1 MHAALSVI
9 VIHSMVES
17 SHCQESCCGK
27 TMQCP
32 VVNTVLLKRLACREV
47 LLTSRKQLRVD
58 VQDITV
64 FDPELSRLL
73 QDNPSE
79 YLPLVRFSAINQA
92 YALLALLSSPQC
104 LFMLRRARLPAGN
117 T

>member
-1 MHAALSVI
+1 MD
-9 VIHSMVES
+9 
-17 SHCQESCCGK
+17 
-27 TMQCP
+27 T
-32 VVNTVLLKRLACREV
+32 LLHTRLACREL

-79 YLPLVRFSAINQA
+79 YLPLVR
-92 YALLALLSSPQC
+92 LLRQS
-104 LFMLRRARLPAGN
+104 RL
-117 T
+117 

>member
-1 MHAALSVI
+1 MSV
-9 VIHSMVES
+9 
-17 SHCQESCCGK
+17 
-27 TMQCP
+27 
-32 VVNTVLLKRLACREV
+32 RREV

-79 YLPLVRFSAINQA
+79 YLPLVRRCSLAGCNFACGALWPRTLFSGPVRDKVACMQP
-92 YALLALLSSPQC
+92 LAPDTIPDC
-104 LFMLRRARLPAGN
+104 TAG
-117 T
+117 TGGGAAAAAAATPRGGR

>member
-1 MHAALSVI
+1 M
-9 VIHSMVES
+9 IHSLAES
-17 SHCQESCCGK
+17 SPSQENRGGRTVACQNCVS
-27 TMQCP
+27 
-32 VVNTVLLKRLACREV
+32 LKLWARREV

-79 YLPLVRFSAINQA
+79 YLPLVRV
-92 YALLALLSSPQC
+92 L
-104 LFMLRRARLPAGN
+104 
-117 T
+117 